1 MTEYRVST
9 RYARAL
15 LETAVKGGFED
26 IIYTDFLKVREVF
39 GLSDELFSFVS
50 SPVFPMEKKKA
61 VMNSIFS
68 ESIELSQLSLDF
80 LQLLIDKRRG
90 GLIKSIIIQYENQY
104 NVIKKRLP
112 VEIES
117 AIDLSD
123 PIKATLLAK
132 ITDYSKQTVLP
143 EYKVNTDLKGGLRL
157 RIGDW
162 VFDASIK
169 NQLEVLYKKLAEGQ
183 AS

>member
-50 SPVFPMEKKKA
+50 SPVFPM
-61 VMNSIFS
+61 
-68 ESIELSQLSLDF
+68 DF